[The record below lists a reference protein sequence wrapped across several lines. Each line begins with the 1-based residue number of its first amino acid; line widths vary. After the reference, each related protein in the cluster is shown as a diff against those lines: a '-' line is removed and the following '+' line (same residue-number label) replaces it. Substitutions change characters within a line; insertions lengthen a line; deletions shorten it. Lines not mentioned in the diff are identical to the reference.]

1 MMALKC
7 DNCGGYFDFG
17 KGDDITT
24 IRLLNRDKMGNVY
37 RINGVRDKELCPACL
52 AAVMKALED
61 RKEVSKRNTTDP
73 FEDDLK

>member
-7 DNCGGYFDFG
+7 DNCGGYYNFG
-17 KGDDITT
+17 KDNDVTT
-24 IRLLNRDKMGNVY
+24 MRLLNRDKTGNVY
-37 RINGVRDKELCPACL
+37 RINGVRDKDLCPACL

-61 RKEVSKRNTTDP
+61 RKMAPRMNDVDP